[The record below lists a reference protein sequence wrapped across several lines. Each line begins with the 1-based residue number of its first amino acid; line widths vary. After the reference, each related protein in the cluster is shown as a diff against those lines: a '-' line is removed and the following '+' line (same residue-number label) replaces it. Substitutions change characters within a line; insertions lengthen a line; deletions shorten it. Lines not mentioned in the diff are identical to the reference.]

1 MIGQN
6 TPSAEAAAHVKKH
19 GLIAIV
25 RGDYSAQ
32 EIIEIGD
39 ALLAAPV
46 LIAEVTLNSAGA
58 LNAIADLRE
67 RYGEHMLVGAGTVR
81 TAAQFDE
88 AVAAGAQF
96 TVAPNFDEETVR
108 RAVEQDVLH
117 LPGIF
122 TATEAQTAIAAGS
135 TLLKLFP
142 SDVVG
147 PKYLKALRAPL
158 SDVEFVPTGGI
169 DVDNIGDYAQAGAVA
184 VGIGSALI
192 PKRDW
197 SAQAIISKARA
208 LRSAWEQG

>member
-1 MIGQN
+1 MVVQ
-6 TPSAEAAAHVKKH
+6 TTTAADAAAHIKKH

-25 RGDYSAQ
+25 RGDYTAQ

-46 LIAEVTLNSAGA
+46 LVAEVTLNSAGA
-58 LNAIADLRE
+58 LNAIADLRG
-67 RYGEHMLVGAGTVR
+67 RYGDNMLVGAGTVR

-96 TVAPNFDEETVR
+96 TVAPNFDAETVQ
-108 RAVEQDVLH
+108 RAVAQDVLH

-122 TATEAQTAIAAGS
+122 TATEAQMALAAGS

-142 SDVVG
+142 SDAMG
-147 PKYLKALRAPL
+147 PGYLKALRAPL

-169 DVDNIGDYAQAGAVA
+169 DVDNIGEYARAGAVA

-192 PKRDW
+192 PKQDW
-197 SAQAIISKARA
+197 SAQAIITKARA
-208 LRSAWEQG
+208 LIEAWGGR

>member
-1 MIGQN
+1 MTVQTI
-6 TPSAEAAAHVKKH
+6 SAVNAAAHVKKH

-32 EIIEIGD
+32 EITEIGD

-58 LNAIADLRE
+58 LTAIADLRE
-67 RYGEHMLVGAGTVR
+67 RYGENILVGAGTVR
-81 TAAQFDE
+81 TATQFDE

-96 TVAPNFDEETVR
+96 TVAPNFDGETVR
-108 RAVEQDVLH
+108 RAVERDVLH

-122 TATEAQTAIAAGS
+122 TATEAQMAIAAGS

-142 SDVVG
+142 SDVMG
-147 PKYLKALRAPL
+147 PRYLKALRAPL
-158 SDVEFVPTGGI
+158 SDVDFVPTGGI
-169 DVDNIGDYAQAGAVA
+169 DVDNIGEYARAGAVA

-208 LRSAWEQG
+208 LRAAWERR

>member
-1 MIGQN
+1 MTVQTI
-6 TPSAEAAAHVKKH
+6 SAAEAATHVKKH

-25 RGDYSAQ
+25 RGDYTAQ
-32 EIIEIGD
+32 EIVEIGD

-58 LNAIADLRE
+58 LNAIADLRD
-67 RYGEHMLVGAGTVR
+67 RYGENMLVGAGTVR

-142 SDVVG
+142 SDVMG
-147 PKYLKALRAPL
+147 PNYLKALRAPL
-158 SDVEFVPTGGI
+158 SDVDFVPTGGI
-169 DVDNIGDYAQAGAVA
+169 DVDNIGDYARAGAVA

-208 LRSAWEQG
+208 LRAAWEQG